1 MSHES
6 AVSIASRVQSIKSKF
21 ESLNSLESLDITG
34 PTVKK
39 QPKSSFLF
47 QRSATALD
55 LSALAKA
62 PFNGN
67 VGNGFS
73 RASAST
79 AQSPIT
85 TAVSLSAAPTT
96 TASLNKSKNK
106 HKTMEVQRQA
116 SDSFLLKNRTV
127 IVRDKLKPLKEIKEN
142 VEVRLSRHTSDPI
155 KRSSIKRSPA
165 FRVNSHG
172 GDNKNVNNKL
182 PLTKSVSIPKEFGEK
197 FDELLKRCAPEV
209 TAQSDDTGLTDTLK
223 AALKQP
229 LPTGPPPKK
238 PPRTFE
244 SPSPKDDINP
254 ITLFLNHKTNGDHL
268 VGNADPADPSG
279 ELKSRINY
287 LEQNL
292 VLNND
297 VAVAATTTSTA
308 AKQRAHGTKE
318 KSHILSNS
326 FLSCIPCSSPL
337 YDSITVQ
344 TNGLRPLI
352 TKSPN
357 GHHQQPHQQHQQHNQ
372 ISNGS
377 TTATAK
383 NGNAVEPIYM
393 EPFGH
398 LKMKATTPVT
408 PCHVVPDNH
417 VVVGGDDINDKLI
430 MKLAYDLDV
439 PQAAKTCSTCVEHQ
453 TMDRNGDTHYL
464 VSFFI

>member
-67 VGNGFS
+67 VANGFS
-73 RASAST
+73 RASVST
-79 AQSPIT
+79 APS
-85 TAVSLSAAPTT
+85 TAIAAAAAPTT
-96 TASLNKSKNK
+96 TATLNKSKNK

-209 TAQSDDTGLTDTLK
+209 AAQSDELGLTDTLK

-244 SPSPKDDINP
+244 TPSPKDDINP

-268 VGNADPADPSG
+268 VGAADPADPSV

-297 VAVAATTTSTA
+297 ATATSTSTA
-308 AKQRAHGTKE
+308 AKQRPHGTKE

-357 GHHQQPHQQHQQHNQ
+357 GHQHQSHQTHQHNQ

-377 TTATAK
+377 ATTTAI

-398 LKMKATTPVT
+398 LKMKATTAVT
-408 PCHVVPDNH
+408 PSHVVPDNH
-417 VVVGGDDINDKLI
+417 VVVGADDINDKLI

-439 PQAAKTCSTCVEHQ
+439 PKAAKTCLTCVEHQ

-464 VSFFI
+464 VSF